1 MAPFDINGLLITTS
15 SLSNAGLGGIVTDSL
30 VLHLDAGYKHSYP
43 TGGTTWYDLDESN
56 NGTLTNGPTFSSVN
70 GGLFTFDGS
79 NDYVNFGNILNF
91 TTENFSFDMFVRFS
105 NISSIRT
112 LIYKGGFNTN
122 GYYLAPGAGLPSF
135 VTNQS
140 GVNQVTYLNQYLTTS
155 VWYHLVA
162 VRNGSSVKLY
172 LNGVDST
179 GTAGTHINPASST
192 DNFLLGIYSS
202 GLNFPFAGDIARF
215 LAYNKALSAAEVLQ
229 NYNVAKG
236 RFGL

>member
-15 SLSNAGLGGIVTDSL
+15 SLSTAGLGGIVTDSL

-43 TGGTTWYDLDESN
+43 MGGTTWYDLDESN

-70 GGLFTFDGS
+70 RGLFTFDGS

-105 NISSIRT
+105 SIASNKN
-112 LIYKGGFNTN
+112 LFYKGGFNAN
-122 GYYLAPGAGLPSF
+122 GYYFILSSGLPNF
-135 VTNQS
+135 VTNQA
-140 GVNQVTYLNQYLTTS
+140 GAAQGTQLNQNLTTS
-155 VWYHLVA
+155 VWYHIVA

-179 GTAGTHINPASST
+179 GTAATHINPASST
-192 DNFLLGIYSS
+192 DNFLLGIYSPS
-202 GLNFPFAGDIARF
+202 LLFPHAGDIARF

-229 NYNVAKG
+229 NFNAIKD